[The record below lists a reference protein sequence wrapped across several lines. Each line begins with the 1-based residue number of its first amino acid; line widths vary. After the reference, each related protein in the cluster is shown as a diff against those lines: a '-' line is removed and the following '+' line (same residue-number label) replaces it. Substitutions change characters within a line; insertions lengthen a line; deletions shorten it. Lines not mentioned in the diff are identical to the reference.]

1 MNGMIE
7 MKTLDKEGGEKVRKM
22 LSISKG
28 RGLWYGFFL
37 FIPIMV
43 LGLIAAPPAHAIS
56 ISLDDLSTA
65 GVDVTC
71 ADGAGC
77 DLNPAAGAVT
87 VFASVGNFFVNVST
101 GITYPALGTT
111 ASPEIDLNSIDVS
124 SSGGGTLTIMASE
137 VGYTGPINGGLFS
150 SSFSAGGTTSGTV
163 TLTAYLD
170 DSNTLFGTTSSL
182 GTLGTFTG
190 GAFSGSTSGSA
201 SATDPFSLTVSAT
214 ITHQGAGSSSFD
226 AVLVPEPSSLLLL
239 GSGLLGL
246 GVVKWMRGRRA

>member
-1 MNGMIE
+1 MFWNKKSGQ
-7 MKTLDKEGGEKVRKM
+7 EGGEKVRKM

-28 RGLWYGFFL
+28 GRFWYGFFL

-56 ISLDDLSTA
+56 ILLSD
-65 GVDVTC
+65 GVTTLTC
-71 ADGAGC
+71 ADETAC
-77 DLNPAAGAVT
+77 DLLSGSPGAIM
-87 VFASVGNFFVNVST
+87 FSSSIGNFIVNVT
-101 GITYPALGTT
+101 TAITYPILGTT

-124 SSGGGTLTIMASE
+124 SSGGGTLRIMASE

-163 TLTAYLD
+163 TLNAYLD
-170 DSNTLFGTTSSL
+170 DGNTLFGTTSSL
-182 GTLGTFTG
+182 GTLGPFTG

-201 SATDPFSLTVSAT
+201 SATDPFSLTVGAT
-214 ITHQGAGSSSFD
+214 ITHSGAGATSFN
-226 AVLVPEPSSLLLL
+226 AVVPEPSSILLL

-246 GVVKWMRGRRA
+246 GIVKWMRGRRA